1 MAKILYGVSGQG
13 FGHCM
18 RSRVVMRH
26 LVEQGHEVKVLT
38 YGQAV
43 DVLRADFDVVEIFGL
58 RLAYHDNRVQY
69 WPTIL
74 LNLTKIKDAW
84 HSWRLVKKVITEFQP
99 QMILTDYEPWSSLM
113 GYFNHIPVL
122 SVGNHHFITRTDSHD
137 DNKKERDYL
146 AVKFVNR
153 LMTPYADDYFVLAI
167 TEEKIIAPNTKLLP
181 PIVDPLVLKLT
192 PVIGDYLL
200 VYLTSAVPAIIEVLR
215 SLSEQKFVVY
225 GFNRDEVIDNVTLK
239 NFSREGF
246 LEDMAGCRA
255 LIANAGF
262 SAISEALYLRKP
274 YLAVP
279 VAGQYEQTI
288 NAVYLEKL
296 GLGKNASVLDETVV
310 KEFVVKLGEYQQTL
324 DKRLVE
330 NNDRLL
336 KLVDEWIIEKL

>member
-1 MAKILYGVSGQG
+1 
-13 FGHCM
+13 
-18 RSRVVMRH
+18 
-26 LVEQGHEVKVLT
+26 
-38 YGQAV
+38 
-43 DVLRADFDVVEIFGL
+43 
-58 RLAYHDNRVQY
+58 
-69 WPTIL
+69 
-74 LNLTKIKDAW
+74 
-84 HSWRLVKKVITEFQP
+84 
-99 QMILTDYEPWSSLM
+99 
-113 GYFNHIPVL
+113 
-122 SVGNHHFITRTDSHD
+122 
-137 DNKKERDYL
+137 
-146 AVKFVNR
+146 
-153 LMTPYADDYFVLAI
+153 MTPYADDYFVLAI